1 MANERRGAVLAQEL
15 GNGAAEAA
23 DNAVLLGGDDA
34 ARLER
39 GLPDQL
45 AVERLDGVHVD
56 DADGDALRSHHLA
69 GLQRHL
75 DHEARGDDGDVLAV
89 LQRDALVQ
97 LKLVALDLV
106 RDGLNG
112 SAAQAQVSRAVIL
125 EQRLD
130 GELHLV
136 AVAGAQDLHAGD
148 DAHQGQILGALV
160 GRAVFADGQ
169 TAV

>member
-1 MANERRGAVLAQEL
+1 M
-15 GNGAAEAA
+15 
-23 DNAVLLGGDDA
+23 
-34 ARLER
+34 
-39 GLPDQL
+39 
-45 AVERLDGVHVD
+45 HVD

-69 GLQRHL
+69 GLQCHL

-97 LKLVALDLV
+97 LEPVALDLV
-106 RDGLNG
+106 RDGLDG
-112 SAAQAQVSRAVIL
+112 GAAQAQVSRAVIL

-130 GELHLV
+130 GKLHLV

-148 DAHQGQILGALV
+148 DAHQGQILGALM

>member
-1 MANERRGAVLAQEL
+1 MTRAEMPS
-15 GNGAAEAA
+15 AA
-23 DNAVLLGGDDA
+23 
-34 ARLER
+34 
-39 GLPDQL
+39 
-45 AVERLDGVHVD
+45 
-56 DADGDALRSHHLA
+56 S
-69 GLQRHL
+69 
-75 DHEARGDDGDVLAV
+75 GDDGDVLAV